1 MILIILWSLVHWC
14 SFLQRYFDLLSVSFP
29 FSHCGS
35 LSVVTSNTCNPPRI
49 TFLSISFFLTTIPVF
64 SACSLLFLMLDNHLI
79 PHSLKCLDP
88 ATCHCSIP
96 TSCPHSPLLTQLLS
110 HGYTPYI
117 PLPFLCPLF
126 FFLLLLFSGSVVSNS
141 LWPHA
146 LQGFPVL
153 HHLAEFAQSHVH
165 WVSDTIQPSHPLL
178 PPSPILSL
186 SQYQGLFQWIGSI
199 RWPMYWSF
207 SFSISPSNEY
217 SGFISFRIDWFDLL
231 AIQGILKSLL
241 QHHSSKASI
250 LQCST
255 FFMVQVSHPFT
266 TTMETRALTIRS
278 FVGKIMFLLF
288 NMLSRFVIA

>member
-49 TFLSISFFLTTIPVF
+49 TFLSIPFFLTTIPVF

-126 FFLLLLFSGSVVSNS
+126 LLLLLLLFSGSVVSNS
-141 LWPHA
+141 L
-146 LQGFPVL
+146 
-153 HHLAEFAQSHVH
+153 
-165 WVSDTIQPSHPLL
+165 
-178 PPSPILSL
+178 
-186 SQYQGLFQWIGSI
+186 
-199 RWPMYWSF
+199 
-207 SFSISPSNEY
+207 
-217 SGFISFRIDWFDLL
+217 
-231 AIQGILKSLL
+231 
-241 QHHSSKASI
+241 
-250 LQCST
+250 
-255 FFMVQVSHPFT
+255 
-266 TTMETRALTIRS
+266 
-278 FVGKIMFLLF
+278 
-288 NMLSRFVIA
+288 

>member
-88 ATCHCSIP
+88 AICPCSIP

-126 FFLLLLFSGSVVSNS
+126 FCCCSVAQLCPTLCDPMHCRASLSFTTSLSLLNLMSIESVMPSNH
-141 LWPHA
+141 L
-146 LQGFPVL
+146 VL
-153 HHLAEFAQSHVH
+153 C
-165 WVSDTIQPSHPLL
+165 HPLL
-178 PPSPILSL
+178 LMPLIFPASGYFPM
-186 SQYQGLFQWIGSI
+186 SQLFASGGQSIGDSASASVL
-199 RWPMYWSF
+199 PMN
-207 SFSISPSNEY
+207 I
-217 SGFISFRIDWFDLL
+217 
-231 AIQGILKSLL
+231 
-241 QHHSSKASI
+241 
-250 LQCST
+250 
-255 FFMVQVSHPFT
+255 
-266 TTMETRALTIRS
+266 
-278 FVGKIMFLLF
+278 
-288 NMLSRFVIA
+288 

>member
-126 FFLLLLFSGSVVSNS
+126 FLLLLFSGSVVSNS

-153 HHLAEFAQSHVH
+153 HHLAEFDKSHVH